1 MVWRNRPLFGGLAR
15 AKQGNKYG
23 YLNTK
28 GKVVL
33 PFVYDDADDFNDSKK
48 AMVKYKGKWGM
59 IDNLG
64 NTIIPFEYEQAEPYT
79 KSNWGMGRLLLYP
92 HKRKAER

>member
-1 MVWRNRPLFGGLAR
+1 M
-15 AKQGNKYG
+15 
-23 YLNTK
+23 
-28 GKVVL
+28 

-48 AMVKYKGKWGM
+48 AIVKYKGKWGM

-79 KSNWGMGRLLLYP
+79 KSNEEWEDYYYILIKKGREVNIDKEGNLLSF
-92 HKRKAER
+92 K